1 MTLKNIPSIIFAIII
16 LTSSQVIWAKSSR
29 LEKYYEEI
37 TELSIDDNINS
48 PEVPKKYLDAA
59 LATMGL
65 LAGQME
71 DDGLKTDLSERGGL
85 ALMVTVPV
93 ADLFASNDTILKTGA
108 DKVLEKFKKH
118 LLVPDKYKLLIA
130 VHSDDTGNEEY
141 LNNLTQVRAEAIL
154 SWFSSNGIPTQG
166 IVTYGMGYDEPLNT
180 EETRQGRAENRRVE
194 FYFVPGPI
202 LIEHLKTKRRK

>member
-93 ADLFASNDTILKTGA
+93 ADLFASNDTILKIGA

-180 EETRQGRAENRRVE
+180 EETRHGRAENRRVE